1 VHRDKKGLGPEK
13 RVRLKFFTCEHREH
27 N

>member
-1 VHRDKKGLGPEK
+1 MCRDKKGLGAEK